1 MTSRYRQRK
10 VVSDINV
17 TNLVDV
23 TMVLLIVFILLAP
36 VIESGIDL
44 NLPTASSQK
53 IDTPQDVIS
62 LSISKV
68 GIVFW
73 NREKID
79 IDQLADRV
87 RAEKERRPN
96 LAVLVRGDTDASY
109 GQMVKVL
116 DVLRSMGI
124 SQIDI
129 ATQTDNP

>member
-1 MTSRYRQRK
+1 VSSRYRQRK

-68 GIVFW
+68 GIIFW

-79 IDQLADRV
+79 IGELAERV
-87 RAEKERRPN
+87 RVEKERKPN
-96 LAVLVRGDTDASY
+96 LSVLVRGDTDASY

-116 DVLRSMGI
+116 DVLRNMGI